1 MSKRR
6 HIFGEKTGLFRE
18 GISLSF
24 YFYNNFQKNKQK
36 IQQFE
41 NKISARWVKN
51 IDAHFSRLNFFIPNR
66 YFQNVFLLL
75 SMFIKVGKTSSSDCV

>member
-6 HIFGEKTGLFRE
+6 HISGEKTGYLEKESHSVSIFT
-18 GISLSF
+18 IPF
-24 YFYNNFQKNKQK
+24 K
-36 IQQFE
+36 
-41 NKISARWVKN
+41 KISKKSHKN
-51 IDAHFSRLNFFIPNR
+51 IDAHFSRLNFIISNR